1 MKFQEWAPNDHYVLE
16 RFNDYFKSAG
26 KTNTL
31 TVRVMPEG
39 GARTIALETGE
50 IDMSVAVDAADVVNV
65 DKSPDLTALQKT
77 SIAVEYV
84 AMNCEKEPFND
95 PRVRQAINYAID
107 RQPII
112 DVVLEGRGTAANSVI
127 NANIPGYSADIPAY
141 EADIEK
147 AKELLAEAGY
157 ADGFTTTLFASG
169 DVRNREAQIL
179 QAQLAEVGVK
189 VDIQLY
195 EWGAFLD
202 AINNGK
208 HDMFLSSWSNATLD
222 ADNSVFPLFHSKNF
236 GATGNRAYYANADV
250 DAMLEAAQVEGDNE
264 KRMQLYKD
272 IQLKLRED
280 APWAPIFYGTT
291 CTGIRADLQGFV
303 MHPAA
308 ANHYENLHYTN

>member
-16 RFNDYFKSAG
+16 RFNDYFKGAG

-127 NANIPGYSADIPAY
+127 NANIPGLRGRYRESQGTSCRGRLCRWLHHHP
-141 EADIEK
+141 
-147 AKELLAEAGY
+147 
-157 ADGFTTTLFASG
+157 
-169 DVRNREAQIL
+169 VRFR
-179 QAQLAEVGVK
+179 
-189 VDIQLY
+189 
-195 EWGAFLD
+195 
-202 AINNGK
+202 
-208 HDMFLSSWSNATLD
+208 
-222 ADNSVFPLFHSKNF
+222 
-236 GATGNRAYYANADV
+236 
-250 DAMLEAAQVEGDNE
+250 
-264 KRMQLYKD
+264 
-272 IQLKLRED
+272 
-280 APWAPIFYGTT
+280 
-291 CTGIRADLQGFV
+291 
-303 MHPAA
+303 
-308 ANHYENLHYTN
+308 